1 MKWTEVDLPRRRE
14 HAAFPLWQAAE
25 HDGHVVS
32 HRPPDVRRGR
42 RFGHAHSVR
51 VGRQVQVRRGG
62 VPARLGPRSN
72 EWNAHRARDHY
83 QSWQRSQLGKRTLE
97 TQPIDSDKV
106 ECERAAAIAEANEA
120 KRRRMEEQEEALR
133 HAAARAAELA
143 AADEPGA
150 GSTSSQSLAPLFA
163 ANSAFLRHDVALVD
177 VTRYAV

>member
-1 MKWTEVDLPRRRE
+1 MQPFLFGKQPSTTATSSRIVL
-14 HAAFPLWQAAE
+14 QTYAE
-25 HDGHVVS
+25 AVASGTLILS
-32 HRPPDVRRGR
+32 ASGVRCKCGFRHGW
-42 RFGHAHSVR
+42 
-51 VGRQVQVRRGG
+51 
-62 VPARLGPRSN
+62 GPRSN
-72 EWNAHRARDHY
+72 EWNAHRARDQH

-177 VTRYAV
+177 VTR